1 MSNEHLQDD
10 EIERQVAQFRELLG
24 ATEAG
29 EMADALARHLAS
41 APSRRR
47 PPRTEVATYRVRI
60 TLDDVQP
67 EVWRIVEVPSDVR
80 LAALHPVV
88 QAAMGWSDAHL
99 HQFTAGDGPDD
110 PHPERYL
117 TALDLAEGEVG
128 VAEAD
133 VRLDE
138 LLQEPGDQVAYA
150 YDFGDGWQHT
160 LTLAEVAPRDD
171 DAPAARCVDGARACP
186 PEDCGGPGGYTVLL
200 ETARLLDAGGG
211 VSVEAAGLLN
221 LTFAGRTPEQVLAS
235 AEVFDVQAA
244 DDAVRRAAAEPLEPE
259 SGLELEEWPGPER
272 RMGQERRSGRD
283 RRSGKDRRTGQGG
296 WTGPERR
303 SGRGRRARPTRR
315 SGHDGRS
322 ARSGGGSGEA
332 GELAGA
338 MVGWADGPY
347 TNVVVEMVAAARLD
361 QSVTVTP
368 ALAERMVAPF
378 IWMIDHVGVH
388 GVDLTPAGYL
398 RPADVEATA
407 AALGVGPE
415 WIGAASR
422 EAYMLP
428 VLAFRQACQSA
439 RLLRIAK
446 GRLYATRRAARLAED
461 PVALWWH
468 LASQLPLGGTDVER
482 DAGVVMLL
490 DAACHGD
497 DPAASSWPPEH
508 LRFDAVDLID
518 DHLAAALHAF
528 GWAGGDGQNLQGWQ
542 VRSLA
547 EPTGTVLERMGA
559 YQRDEDGHVTRCPTP
574 EGVLFARAVL
584 RGPG

>member
-1 MSNEHLQDD
+1 MSNEHPQDD

-24 ATEAG
+24 ATEPG
-29 EMADALARHLAS
+29 EMADVMARHLAS

-60 TLDDVQP
+60 TLDAVQP
-67 EVWRIVEVPSDVR
+67 EVWRTVEVPSDVR
-80 LAALHPVV
+80 LAALHPVL

-128 VAEAD
+128 VPEAD

-138 LLQEPGDQVAYA
+138 LLQDPGDRLAYA

-160 LTLAEVAPRDD
+160 LTLEEVAPRDE
-171 DAPAARCVDGARACP
+171 DAPAARCIDGARACP
-186 PEDCGGPGGYTVLL
+186 PEDCGGPGGYTDLL
-200 ETARLLDAGGG
+200 HTARSLDAGGG
-211 VSVEAAGLLN
+211 VSVEAAGLFS
-221 LTFAGRTPEQVLAS
+221 LTFGGRSPEEVLVAVES
-235 AEVFDVQAA
+235 FDVTDA
-244 DDAVRRAAAEPLEPE
+244 DDAVRRAAAEPADPDPWAG
-259 SGLELEEWPGPER
+259 S
-272 RMGQERRSGRD
+272 ERRSGPD
-283 RRSGKDRRTGQGG
+283 RRSGHDRRSGEDRRTGQGG

-303 SGRGRRARPTRR
+303 SGRGRRSHPTRR
-315 SGHDGRS
+315 SGRDSRTVH
-322 ARSGGGSGEA
+322 AGGGRGEV

-347 TNVVVEMVAAARLD
+347 TNVVVDMVAAARLD
-361 QSVTVTP
+361 QPVTVTA

-378 IWMIDHVGVH
+378 IWMIDHVGVP

-398 RPADVEATA
+398 RPADVESTA

-422 EAYMLP
+422 EGYMLP
-428 VLAFRQACQSA
+428 VLAFRQACQAA
-439 RLLRIAK
+439 RLLRVAK
-446 GRLYATRRAARLAED
+446 GRLHATRHAARLAED

-497 DPAASSWPPEH
+497 DPASSSWPPAH

-528 GWAGGDGQNLQGWQ
+528 GWAESDGQNLQSWQ

-547 EPTGTVLERMGA
+547 EPTVTVLERLGV
-559 YQRDEDGHVTRCPTP
+559 YQRDEQGHLTRRPTP